1 MPKCAHAGCESQAKA
16 DGLYC
21 SAHQVKGS
29 FTTRAKAPSG
39 DRGTGGGRGNP
50 AGGGGQGGG
59 GQGGGGG
66 GGGRPG
72 GGGGGGP
79 QG

>member
-1 MPKCAHAGCESQAKA
+1 MPKCAHAGCESQAKS

-29 FTTRAKAPSG
+29 FTTKARGPMG
-39 DRGTGGGRGNP
+39 DRGT
-50 AGGGGQGGG
+50 
-59 GQGGGGG
+59 

-72 GGGGGGP
+72 GGGGQGG
-79 QG
+79 GGAGGGGGGGGKAGGGGGGR

>member
-1 MPKCAHAGCESQAKA
+1 MPKCAHAGCESQAKS

-29 FTTRAKAPSG
+29 FTTRAKAPTTE
-39 DRGTGGGRGNP
+39 RGTG
-50 AGGGGQGGG
+50 GGGGQGGG
-59 GQGGGGG
+59 GV
-66 GGGRPG
+66 GGGRPSG
-72 GGGGGGP
+72 GDGGRS